1 MQREIET
8 LEKARSD
15 FSKERETNNQILRL
29 SKDEIS
35 HLQKMLEEVE
45 MTLGSDSLHVLRDKQ
60 AQ

>member
-45 MTLGSDSLHVLRDKQ
+45 MTLGSDNLHVLRDKQ
-60 AQ
+60 VQ